1 MIRRF
6 LAILVFCVL
15 AGCAPVSFGPGS
27 RANPIPTSIT
37 TVAKVKAGE
46 VFVKAVG
53 PAGLLSD
60 GIFTQPGLEFT
71 SFNEIQLG
79 AAKRIAVNW
88 VEQINMRAP
97 QGWEFDIVY
106 QEGVSTITQV
116 TPTATGV
123 SYRRTFTLELVVRV
137 KIPAGT
143 QPGVYPA
150 LMTIAEVGRRQNT
163 GPVYFNIEVQKPE

>member
-1 MIRRF
+1 MFRQFWAILAF
-6 LAILVFCVL
+6 LAL

-46 VFVKAVG
+46 VFVKAIG

-60 GIFTQPGLEFT
+60 NIFTQPGLQFT
-71 SFNEIQLG
+71 SFNEIKLG
-79 AAKRIAVNW
+79 ASKRIAVNW
-88 VEQINMRAP
+88 VEQINLRAP
-97 QGWEFDIVY
+97 QGWQFDIVY
-106 QEGVSTITQV
+106 QEGVSTIIQV
-116 TPTATGV
+116 VPTATGV
-123 SYRRTFTLELVVRV
+123 SYRTAFSLELVVSV
-137 KIPAGT
+137 KIPAEV